1 MKQIISAFAILS
13 LLLIYSCSK
22 NEKASFDT
30 LPIEKSIATSSNEPQ
45 KIDIERKLIKEGFVD
60 FETEDINATRQ
71 KIIEIVKKYHAYI
84 SSDKEYK
91 SNDEI
96 RNTIVIRVPAKDF
109 DALLNEATKNVA
121 KFDQKNIDI
130 KDATEQFIDIRARL
144 KTKKELEKRYLEL
157 LKKAKN
163 VPEILEVEK
172 QLGQLRSDIE
182 AVEGKLKYLNN
193 KVSLSTLNITFYQ
206 KIPHETKFG
215 KAFKKGL
222 INGWHNLIWFF
233 VFLVNIWPFL
243 LIGIVLLF
251 GIRRWKKRKRGINS

>member
-1 MKQIISAFAILS
+1 MKLRIIAFAILS
-13 LLLIYSCSK
+13 LLMIYGCGN
-22 NEKASFDT
+22 NEKASFDST
-30 LPIEKSIATSSNEPQ
+30 PIEKSIATSSNEPQ
-45 KIDIERKLIKEGFVD
+45 KIDVERKLIKEGFVE
-60 FETEDINATRQ
+60 FETEDINATRKQ
-71 KIIEIVKKYHAYI
+71 IIESAKKYRAYI

-91 SNDEI
+91 SIDEI
-96 RNTIVIRVPAKDF
+96 RNTIIIRVPANNF
-109 DALLNEATKNVA
+109 DALLNEATKDVT
-121 KFDQKNIDI
+121 KFDRKNIDI
-130 KDATEQFIDIRARL
+130 KDVTEQFIDIQARL
-144 KTKKELEKRYLEL
+144 NTKKELEKRYLEL

-182 AVEGKLKYLNN
+182 AVEGRLKYLNN

-222 INGWHNLIWFF
+222 VNGWHNLIWFF

-243 LIGIVLLF
+243 LIGIVLII
-251 GIRRWKKRKRGINS
+251 GIRRWKKRKRKINA